1 MSKKVRLSPRQHA
14 LNACS
19 RFMRP
24 IARYLIRNGV
34 GFREFSEVAKEAY
47 VEVTSNDYGI
57 RGRPTNISRV
67 AVLTGLTRKEVSRLR
82 QKLHENAQTG
92 EGSGESKG
100 RPELVLERWFHDP
113 AYLDSEGR
121 PLPMPSEGEAPSFTS
136 LVRDVGGDIPPGAM
150 SKELIRAGS
159 VVESEDG
166 TLVAVRETFVPEAAD
181 PQAVDYAGDAIRDLA
196 VTINHNLY
204 ESEQSGRLLER
215 RLLARINKRAD
226 AKKFI
231 STSTLEA
238 ERLLAK
244 LNDLVVVDGQDTQGS
259 SEGRRVGIGIYL
271 ICD

>member
-1 MSKKVRLSPRQHA
+1 
-14 LNACS
+14 
-19 RFMRP
+19 MRP

-82 QKLHENAQTG
+82 RKLNETAQTR
-92 EGSGESKG
+92 EGSEQTKG

-113 AYLDSEGR
+113 AYLDAEGR

-150 SKELIRAGS
+150 AKELIRAGS
-159 VVESEDG
+159 VVESKDG
-166 TLVAVRETFVPEAAD
+166 TLIAVRETFVPEAAD

-196 VTINHNLY
+196 TTINHNLY
-204 ESEQSGRLLER
+204 DSEKSGRLLER
-215 RLLARINKRAD
+215 RLLARTNKRVD
-226 AKKFI
+226 AKRFI
-231 STSTLEA
+231 NASTVEA

-244 LNDLVVVDGQDTQGS
+244 LNDLVVLDDKDAQGE
-259 SEGRRVGIGIYL
+259 SEGQRVGIGIYL

>member
-1 MSKKVRLSPRQHA
+1 MSNNDRLSPRQYA

-34 GFREFSEVAKEAY
+34 GFREFSEIVKEAY
-47 VEVTSNDYGI
+47 VEVTSEDYGI

-82 QKLHENAQTG
+82 QKLHDSARTRDGVEQ
-92 EGSGESKG
+92 SKG
-100 RPELVLERWFHDP
+100 RPELVLERWFHDT

-121 PLPMPSEGEAPSFTS
+121 PLPMPSEGDRPSFTS

-150 SKELIRAGS
+150 VKELIRAGS

-166 TLVAVRETFVPEAAD
+166 TLLAVRETFVPEAAD
-181 PQAVDYAGDAIRDLA
+181 PQAIDFAGDAIRDLA
-196 VTINHNLY
+196 QTINHNLY
-204 ESEQSGRLLER
+204 QGEQSGRLLER
-215 RLLARINKRAD
+215 RLLTRINKQID

-231 STSTLEA
+231 QAATIDA
-238 ERLLAK
+238 EQLLAK
-244 LNDLVVVDGQDTQGS
+244 LNDLVVVEGKDTQEHSRGQ
-259 SEGRRVGIGIYL
+259 RVGIGIYL
-271 ICD
+271 IRD